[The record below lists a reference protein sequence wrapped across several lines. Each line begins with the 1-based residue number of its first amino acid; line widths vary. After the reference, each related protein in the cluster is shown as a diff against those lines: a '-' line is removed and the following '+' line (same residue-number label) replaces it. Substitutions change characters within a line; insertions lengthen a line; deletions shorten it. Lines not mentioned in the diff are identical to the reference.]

1 MVTGMK
7 VKSLIASGALTLFP
21 SFSLA
26 SDRPTDLESQ
36 ATRIPPSCTVR
47 LNRYNDSE
55 PDDIR
60 YIGTKY
66 EDLIKSNGSFS
77 GITYTQS
84 MPLESNT
91 EKFKFTSKEP
101 IDHLDKSFRSAV
113 EISGRYKGKEYTY
126 DQEYYEANEAD
137 RKYGQG
143 VIINSQYA
151 NWTQSYEADI
161 NNPESCLAIRHKLS
175 SWAPDYRTLYN
186 FFLGSS
192 DTHTS
197 DSFADAVWAYTGL
210 PSNDEDLRKNPAVRI
225 ITREERLKDPRYQFD
240 KQQALPPP
248 ILEK

>member
-1 MVTGMK
+1 MK

-21 SFSLA
+21 SFSFA

-91 EKFKFTSKEP
+91 AKFKFTSKEP
-101 IDHLDKSFRSAV
+101 VDHLDKSFRSAV
-113 EISGRYKGKEYTY
+113 EISGRYKGKEHNY
-126 DQEYYEANEAD
+126 DSEYHKATDID
-137 RKYGQG
+137 RSYSLG
-143 VIINSQYA
+143 VIINAKYA
-151 NWTQSYEADI
+151 NWTTSYEFDL
-161 NNPESCLAIRHKLS
+161 NDPEKCLAIKHQIS
-175 SWAPDYRTLYN
+175 SWAPEYRSLRSLL
-186 FFLGSS
+186 FSVS
-192 DTHTS
+192 EAHTS
-197 DSFADAVWAYTGL
+197 DSFADAVWAHTGL
-210 PSNDEDLRKNPAVRI
+210 PSNDDDLRKNPAVRI
-225 ITREERLKDPRYQFD
+225 ITREERLKDPRYQID